1 MLILLKHFRYVI
13 ALARDLRDEFYA
25 YLIKGDK
32 PILPIIINL
41 LQTKEPEQLEWTLI
55 CLAHLFKI
63 LKPYLKKDFAA
74 IFDTLLSLLDAHN
87 AEHITNF
94 AVECFAFVARDIID
108 KEKFLT
114 AILSKLSTQIANEEC
129 GEHTTR
135 GCGQLL
141 FEVIRGVNG
150 QFHSCADGYLHVYF
164 DLLSKL
170 PPPKSDL
177 LCDILG
183 NMISV
188 LVQCIAPANMQLFWD
203 ACYHTLAQFRIK
215 ADQGNFNGT
224 AAKQFVLLMGQTVET
239 RDGKFLT
246 NPSQFVKEMIKAI
259 DMSENSVECL
269 TCITELVCVLLL
281 AKNVAL
287 TQLDAGLITKKVLST
302 SSAEVFE
309 SFIWNCVKYAQF
321 EVLLLPEFLRH
332 FNKHFGLR
340 SLELMARIILSKAPL
355 CGDGITIT
363 NRKTYPIRMSSEK
376 CLQRIE
382 RILSETAANQEFF
395 TNPREFL
402 LALVIYPHIV
412 GVEIAPVLKN
422 VHGKIELCLK
432 ALKSCDGEMLTEAD
446 ISRIQRENQRII
458 FILSILVETQIHL
471 RQLLATSTEKVAK
484 DDLVSLKVMVEKLLP
499 FSSCENYRYIHALR
513 ILDLIIT
520 FESSQPKSTKSS
532 EFNADLFKMIHS
544 EISNN
549 LASRYHTVRRTTAHL
564 FSQFSKELH
573 INDPAFAIYS
583 VFFDIE
589 SIEAT
594 IHTYREQL
602 LLLQRIEPSAKFI
615 SSLSEIYD
623 PIKFDAL
630 KFLLGFLHVNFN
642 LLWKPIT
649 ELITAYFFELNI
661 EDFWAMYKAKIDE
674 TTAMQRRKQL
684 HAICEDNE
692 FIDVATCLG
701 NEYTRIWQ
709 NTERPIDLV
718 NYRILLWRAIPS
730 FGMLREI
737 KNREIVTIF
746 LDFIEH
752 EYKRT
757 IDRDTL
763 TLQAQRK
770 RKTKKSK
777 ANAKGTNELEM
788 DEDCDDDDDGEEQV
802 IYDQNVPAGTQRTLT
817 TMLQVFINQNNP
829 KQLHREPELW
839 NLYMELLSH
848 RNAAVQKLAL
858 ECVAAYKHK
867 YLQPYLEHLH
877 NLVDEAKFK
886 GAIVHFKVDTENG
899 LVQPEHRQ
907 HLMPIVMRILFSKML
922 TRVGGQKT
930 SNQTRKSLV
939 MRFLGGCQEDEILV
953 MFHMSFW
960 MFESEF
966 KEDAREMCLNVSSL
980 NAFI

>member
-1 MLILLKHFRYVI
+1 MEFVVFPQICRYVI

-25 YLIKGDK
+25 YLIKGEK
-32 PILPIIINL
+32 PVLEIIIKL
-41 LQTKEPEQLEWTLI
+41 LQTKEPDQLEWTLI

-63 LKPYLKKDFAA
+63 LKPYLKKDFAV
-74 IFDTLLSLLDAHN
+74 IFDSLLPLLDAEN
-87 AEHITNF
+87 ADHITNF

-114 AILSKLSTQIANEEC
+114 AILSKLSAKIANEEC
-129 GEHTTR
+129 SEYSTR
-135 GCGQLL
+135 GSGQLL

-150 QFHSCADGYLHVYF
+150 QFHSCAEAYLHVYF

-170 PPPKSDL
+170 PPHKSDL

-188 LVQCIAPANMQLFWD
+188 LVQCITPANMQLYWD

-215 ADQGNFNGT
+215 ADKGNFNGAT
-224 AAKQFVLLMGQTVET
+224 CKKFILLMGQTVET

-246 NPSQFVKEMIKAI
+246 NPSQFVKEAIKAI
-259 DMSENSVECL
+259 DLCENDDECL
-269 TCITELVCVLLL
+269 NCITELVTVLLL

-287 TQLDAGLITKKVLST
+287 TQLDASLITKKVLKT
-302 SSAEVFE
+302 SSTEVFE
-309 SFIWNCVKYAQF
+309 SFVWNCTKYSQF
-321 EVLLLPEFLRH
+321 EILILPEFLRYAS
-332 FNKHFGLR
+332 KQFGL
-340 SLELMARIILSKAPL
+340 SVLELMAKIILEKAPL
-355 CGDGITIT
+355 CGDGITIN
-363 NRKTYPIRMSSEK
+363 NRNYSIRMSSEK
-376 CLQRIE
+376 CLKRIQQ
-382 RILSETAANQEFF
+382 ILSEADDCEELF

-402 LALVIYPHIV
+402 LALIIYPHIV
-412 GVEIAPVLKN
+412 GVEISPVLKN
-422 VHGKIELCLK
+422 VNGKIELCLK
-432 ALKSCDGEMLTEAD
+432 ALKSHDGEMLTEAD
-446 ISRIQRENQRII
+446 ILRIQMENQRII
-458 FILSILVETQIHL
+458 FILSLLVETQIHL
-471 RQLLATSTEKVAK
+471 RQLLAKSTEKVAK
-484 DDLVSLKVMVEKLLP
+484 ADLVSLKIMVEKLLP

-520 FESSQPKSTKSS
+520 FESSKPKGTESS
-532 EFNADLFKMIHS
+532 EFNVDLFRMIHC

-549 LASRYHTVRRTTAHL
+549 LASRYHTIRRTTAHL
-564 FSQFSKELH
+564 FSQFSNELK
-573 INDPAFAIYS
+573 INGTEFAIYN
-583 VFFDIE
+583 VFFNIE
-589 SIEAT
+589 SIETT
-594 IHTYREQL
+594 IHSYREQL
-602 LLLQRIEPSAKFI
+602 LLLQRIEPSAKFM
-615 SSLSEIYD
+615 SSLSEID
-623 PIKFDAL
+623 DAIKFDPL

-649 ELITAYFFELNI
+649 ELITTYFSELNI
-661 EDFWAMYKAKIDE
+661 EDFWSLYKAKIDE
-674 TTAMQRRKQL
+674 TTALQRRKQL
-684 HAICEDNE
+684 YDICEDNE
-692 FIDVATCLG
+692 FIDVTTCLG
-701 NEYTRIWQ
+701 DEYTKIQQ
-709 NTERPIDLV
+709 NNERSIDLV

-730 FGMLREI
+730 LGMLREI

-770 RKTKKSK
+770 RKTKKSARGK
-777 ANAKGTNELEM
+777 AFSECENDDND
-788 DEDCDDDDDGEEQV
+788 DEDEGGEHV
-802 IYDQNVPAGTQRTLT
+802 IDDQNVPAGTQRTLT
-817 TMLQVFINQNNP
+817 TMLQVFVNQNNP

-839 NLYMELLSH
+839 NLYMDLLSH
-848 RNAAVQKLAL
+848 RNAAVQKMAL

-867 YLQPYLEHLH
+867 YLQPYMEHLH
-877 NLVDEAKFK
+877 NLVDETKFK
-886 GAIVHFKVDTENG
+886 GAIVHFKIDKENG

-907 HLMPIVMRILFSKML
+907 NLMPIVMRILFSKML

-939 MRFLGGCQEDEILV
+939 MRFLGGCHEDEILL

-966 KEDAREMCLNVSSL
+966 KEDAREMCLNVSGF
-980 NAFI
+980 NGF